1 MTPLQEGLLGATII
15 GIAIYSEPLAIKIGY
30 LDADFTSRLFDAA
43 PPAETWGTMFA
54 PARGFER
61 YIAYEMLRAL
71 ATHLG
76 AFYLLGAV
84 RDKWAA
90 ARTADKRQ
98 ILSRG
103 VMNVLFLAACG
114 YRGLMMWRGWYVEAG
129 WPSIPA
135 ALQHVHSALT
145 VGCTATE
152 GNWMTFWKSSD
163 GSGCAPLRFV
173 PQTAHE
179 RLYDYDRDFQRL
191 SVVMFAFQWKN
202 LLDSVYFDDGLIFV
216 IHHSVVIVVSL
227 FALHPFSHLYGS
239 FFFGVSEVSTTVLAI
254 VALFD
259 AEHGVEE
266 LERDFPN
273 TRLVIGG
280 VFAVS
285 FFIVRGIIWPYL
297 TYFYCRDGFRILDN
311 DPDIHSRF
319 LVKLFMGGLLTLSV
333 MQVIWLGQI
342 VLKLREEL
350 GGMLSSSKAKAA

>member
-1 MTPLQEGLLGATII
+1 
-15 GIAIYSEPLAIKIGY
+15 
-30 LDADFTSRLFDAA
+30 
-43 PPAETWGTMFA
+43 
-54 PARGFER
+54 
-61 YIAYEMLRAL
+61 
-71 ATHLG
+71 
-76 AFYLLGAV
+76 
-84 RDKWAA
+84 
-90 ARTADKRQ
+90 
-98 ILSRG
+98 
-103 VMNVLFLAACG
+103 
-114 YRGLMMWRGWYVEAG
+114 
-129 WPSIPA
+129 
-135 ALQHVHSALT
+135 
-145 VGCTATE
+145 
-152 GNWMTFWKSSD
+152 MTFWKSSD

-285 FFIVRGIIWPYL
+285 FFVVRGIIWPYL